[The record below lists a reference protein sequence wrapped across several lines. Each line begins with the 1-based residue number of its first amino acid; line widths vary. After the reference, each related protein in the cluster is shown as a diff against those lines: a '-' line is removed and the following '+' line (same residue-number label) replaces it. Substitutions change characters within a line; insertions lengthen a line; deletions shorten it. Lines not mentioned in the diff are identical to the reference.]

1 MSLIRWSPFVDTF
14 EDLEK
19 GLSSFVPAMDVY
31 ENEKNIVVETTL
43 AGIKPEDVDINIKED
58 VLTVDGT
65 RKSTSEIDEKNYYKK
80 EVRTGSFHRSVVLP
94 AVVKTDKVK
103 ADFKNGLLTI
113 TLPKAGET
121 KSKSI
126 KINIDKK

>member
-43 AGIKPEDVDINIKED
+43 AGIKPEDVDISIKED
-58 VLTVDGT
+58 ILTVDGT

-80 EVRTGSFHRSVVLP
+80 EVRTGSFHRSVALP
-94 AVVKTDKVK
+94 SSVKVDKVK

-113 TLPKAGET
+113 TLPKEGEI

>member
-19 GLSSFVPAMDVY
+19 GLSSFVPALDVY

-43 AGIKPEDVDINIKED
+43 AGIKPEDVDISIKED
-58 VLTVDGT
+58 ILTVDGT

-80 EVRTGSFHRSVVLP
+80 EVRTGSFHRSVALP
-94 AVVKTDKVK
+94 SSVKVDKVK

-113 TLPKAGET
+113 TLPKAGEIR
-121 KSKSI
+121 SKSI
-126 KINIDKK
+126 KINIDKE

>member
-43 AGIKPEDVDINIKED
+43 AGIKPEDVDISIKED
-58 VLTVDGT
+58 ILTVDGT

-80 EVRTGSFHRSVVLP
+80 EVRTGSFHRSVALP
-94 AVVKTDKVK
+94 SSVKVDKVK

-113 TLPKAGET
+113 TLPKAGEIR
-121 KSKSI
+121 SKSI
-126 KINIDKK
+126 KINIDKE

>member
-43 AGIKPEDVDINIKED
+43 AGIKPEDVDISIKED
-58 VLTVDGT
+58 ILTVDGT

-80 EVRTGSFHRSVVLP
+80 EVRTGSFHRSVALP
-94 AVVKTDKVK
+94 SSVKVDKVK

-113 TLPKAGET
+113 TLPKAGEI

-126 KINIDKK
+126 KINIDKE